1 MKKPILP
8 VLLFTILYSLAANA
22 LDVTRHMSGSWW
34 NSQQNGHGI
43 SLEVMDNDTAVF
55 YWYVYNPDGSPTFL
69 VAAGQVQ
76 GQTIFA
82 NAWHQTGMRW
92 GIWDDSETN
101 QVPWGQLQL
110 DFHDCNHATLT
121 WSSDLNDTSIP
132 HGQGSLEMERLTTIG
147 QLQCADT
154 RSAGIYRGYVE
165 EENGDWTE
173 GATFVL
179 APDGGIVAFVEDRFA
194 AFGAYGQSEAEQGEF
209 WLSGL
214 DVYPFGGTK
223 HAEQLTAQGS
233 FAPEDRILIDH
244 WQIWQDSQGE
254 GELFALDAQYRH
266 ALDFSKFMGSTAAEE
281 LTTGESGWADVYPI
295 DQGQRLHVNGYFE
308 GGSCNYEG
316 NLTPFD
322 MQFNVFEAELTLT
335 GCSELD
341 GSYTG
346 LGYQTDSYQLGNHDS
361 LVLAAQNGSRAIAFN
376 FSSMY

>member
-1 MKKPILP
+1 MKKPILF
-8 VLLFTILYSLAANA
+8 VLLFTIFYSLAANA
-22 LDVTRHMSGSWW
+22 LEVTRHMSGSWW
-34 NSQQNGHGI
+34 NSDQEGHGI
-43 SLEVMDNDTAVF
+43 SLEVMDDDSAVF

-76 GQTIFA
+76 GSTIFA

-92 GIWDDSETN
+92 GIWDDTEMN
-101 QVPWGQLQL
+101 QVPWGQLSL

-121 WSSDLNDTSIP
+121 WSSDLSDTSIP

-154 RSAGIYRGYVE
+154 RSAGIYRGYIE
-165 EENGDWTE
+165 EDNRDWTE

-194 AFGAYGQSEAEQGEF
+194 AFGTYGQSEAEQGEF
-209 WLSGL
+209 WLDGL
-214 DVYPFGGTK
+214 DVFPFGESK
-223 HAEQLTAQGS
+223 HAEQLTAHGS
-233 FAPEDRILIDH
+233 FAPEDRILIDQ

-266 ALDFSKFMGSTAAEE
+266 ALDFSVFMGSAEAEE
-281 LTTGESGWADVYPI
+281 LTTGETGWADIYPI
-295 DQGQRLHVNGYFE
+295 DQGQRLHVDGYI
-308 GGSCNYEG
+308 GGAACHYEG

-322 MQFNVFEAELTLT
+322 MQFNVLEAELTLT
-335 GCSELD
+335 GCFELD

-346 LGYQTDSYQLGNHDS
+346 LGYQTDSEHLGDYRS
-361 LVLAAQNGSRAIAFN
+361 LVLAAQNGTRAIAFS
-376 FSSMY
+376 FSSM